1 MTDLPLFYAPNIK
14 KELCLPPEE
23 SKHCLRVLR
32 KEVGDT
38 IKITD
43 GQGHFY
49 IVRIDEVERKK
60 DICCVIIEDSFA
72 WQKPWHGNLTL
83 AVSPTKNADRME
95 WLIEKAVEV
104 GVEQIVLLRTEHSER
119 KHSHA
124 ERLERVAVSAMKQ
137 SLKAVLPTL
146 QVDVPFDKFISDGM
160 PQGAKLIAHCVDE
173 CILPPRQL
181 PHKLYSGG
189 NATIMIGP
197 EGDFTLQEVKTAIAN
212 GFAGITLGECRLR
225 TETAALAALQWLHT
239 LSMINNL

>member
-1 MTDLPLFYAPNIK
+1 MTDLPLFYAPGIK

-23 SKHCLRVLR
+23 SKHCLRVMR

-43 GQGHFY
+43 GQGYFH
-49 IVRIDEVERKK
+49 IVHIDEVDRKK
-60 DICCVIIEDSFA
+60 DICRVAMEDSFA
-72 WQKPWHGNLTL
+72 WQKPWFGNLTL
-83 AVSPTKNADRME
+83 AVSPTKNADRMV
-95 WLIEKAVEV
+95 WFIEKAVEV
-104 GVEQIVLLRTEHSER
+104 GVDKIVLLRTAHSER

-137 SLKAVLPTL
+137 SLKAMLPTL
-146 QVDVPFDKFISDGM
+146 QVDVPFDKFISDGQ

-173 CILPPRQL
+173 ISLPPRQL
-181 PHKLYSGG
+181 LHHLYSGG
-189 NATIMIGP
+189 DATVMIGP
-197 EGDFTLQEVKTAIAN
+197 EGDFTLQEVQAAITN